1 MISDRKDTKMNLK
14 GRNFL
19 TLKDFTPD
27 EILYMIDL
35 AADLKDKKKKGVVM
49 TDKYAG
55 KNIALIFEKTSTRTR
70 CSFEV
75 AAHDLGMGTTYL
87 DPSGSQIG
95 KKESISDTARVL
107 GRMFDGIEY
116 RGYGQEIVE
125 ELAKYAGVPVWNGL
139 TNEYHPTQM
148 LADVLTIREKL
159 GRIKGVNLTYMGD
172 ARYNMGNSLMIV
184 SAKLGMNFT
193 ACTSKDYFP
202 DEALVNE
209 CREIAKETGATITL
223 TEDVKAG
230 TAGADV
236 IYTDVWVSMGEPA
249 EVWAERIKK
258 LSPYQVNKAVMD
270 NAGSQ
275 AIFMHCLPA
284 FHDLKTKVGKDVY
297 EQFGM
302 SELEV
307 TDEVFESEQSVVFDE
322 AENRMHTLKAVMVA
336 TLGDL

>member
-95 KKESISDTARVL
+95 KKESIADTARVL

-322 AENRMHTLKAVMVA
+322 AENRMHTIKAVMVA